1 VETGFVFI
9 NQENFRTRLTLRNIA
24 ITAPYVHD
32 GRFANLEEERG
43 IEYADVSGGVKR
55 SVGGS
60 EKNNKIFNIFISK

>member
-1 VETGFVFI
+1 
-9 NQENFRTRLTLRNIA
+9 
-24 ITAPYVHD
+24 VHD

-60 EKNNKIFNIFISK
+60 EKNNKIFYIFISK